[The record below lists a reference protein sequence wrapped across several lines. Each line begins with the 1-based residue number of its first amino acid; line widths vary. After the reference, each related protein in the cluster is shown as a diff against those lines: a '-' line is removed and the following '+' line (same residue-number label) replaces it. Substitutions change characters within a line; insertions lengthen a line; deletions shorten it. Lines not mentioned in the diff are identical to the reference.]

1 MSQQEGLDPEIKRML
16 GRVSVATLSTRLFSR
31 GLRNTFLHGLSPLGQ
46 YGENLVGEAFTLRY
60 IPAREDVD
68 VLSAFSDYDHPQ
80 RAAVEQAPPGSV
92 LVMDCRGIDRSAASG
107 EILMTR
113 LQQRGVAGMVSDG
126 SVRDAGPISRMGF
139 PVYAKSRSA
148 MINLSLHHAVDINV
162 PIGCAGVPIYPG
174 DVLVG
179 DTDGVVCI
187 PRNLVAEVAREA
199 VEMEEVEE
207 FLLSRIRGGAPLRGT
222 YPPDENTLRLFH
234 ENGKV
239 AGDSRS

>member
-1 MSQQEGLDPEIKRML
+1 MLQQEALDPEIRRML
-16 GRVSVATLSTRLFSR
+16 GTVSVATLSTRLFSR

-46 YGENLVGEAFTLRY
+46 YGSNLVGEAFTLRY

-92 LVMDCRGIDRSAASG
+92 LVMDCRGIDRSAATG

-126 SVRDAGPISRMGF
+126 SVRDAEPISRMSL

-187 PRNLVAEVAREA
+187 PRNLAAEVAREA
-199 VEMEEVEE
+199 VEMEAVEE
-207 FLLSRIRGGAPLRGT
+207 FLLGRIRGGAPLRGT
-222 YPPDENTLRLFH
+222 YPPDENTLRLFR

-239 AGDSRS
+239 AEDSHL

>member
-1 MSQQEGLDPEIKRML
+1 MLREEGLDPDIKRML
-16 GRVSVATLSTRLFSR
+16 GRVSVATLSTQLFSR

-46 YGENLVGEAFTLRY
+46 YGANLVGEAFTLRY

-126 SVRDAGPISRMGF
+126 SVRDAEPISRMNF
-139 PVYAKSRSA
+139 PVYTKSRSA

-174 DVLVG
+174 DVIVG

-187 PRNLVAEVAREA
+187 PRNLVAEVARDA
-199 VEMEEVEE
+199 VEMEKVEE
-207 FLLSRIRGGAPLRGT
+207 FVLGRIRGGAPLRGT

-234 ENGKV
+234 ENGRV
-239 AGDSRS
+239 VEDSHS